1 MPPKPKA
8 VASTDIAGVKPEMES
23 LIPIINRLQDIFS
36 KMGFANIDL
45 PQIAVVGAQSAGKSS
60 VLENLVGKD
69 FLPRGSGIVT
79 RRPLVLQLVNGPAGS
94 PEYGEFLHKPGRKFT
109 DFDEIRAE
117 IDADTDRIAGDNK
130 GISDVPINLKITSP
144 HVLNLTLVD
153 LPGLMKVPVGDQP
166 PDIMKQCRRL
176 VESYIKKESCII
188 LAVTP
193 ANSDL
198 ATSDS
203 LQIARQMDPK
213 GVRTL
218 GVLTK
223 LDLMDA
229 GTDASDI
236 LKNQV
241 FTLKRGYIGIVNRS
255 QADIDG
261 RKTIAQAHESESEF
275 FKSHEAYKNLHG
287 AKLGTKMLAKT
298 LNQTLMV
305 HIHDCLPSLSRR
317 INSLTEKTRAQLKNF
332 GETVPGEQNK
342 EVFVRN
348 MLLQFEKRFRALIEG
363 GARGGGQ
370 EENSELVGGA
380 RINYIFHEVYS
391 RALAE
396 VDPLQGISA
405 EKIRLSFRNSAG
417 QSASIFIPEA
427 TFENLVKPQIAR
439 LKGPSLE
446 CAELVYQELMRMV
459 MQCSRKDMKRFGKL
473 VEAVSA
479 KSESLLRQCLQ
490 QTRQMISDT
499 LNMEMAYINIHHP
512 DFIGTLGAI
521 RRLMSEKGL
530 SYQDTKEALAVED
543 ARRKEAA
550 KQGVGAEGTLALVKN
565 KLKHGYV
572 QKRGRNFPW

>member
-1 MPPKPKA
+1 MPPKPKQA
-8 VASTDIAGVKPEMES
+8 PTGEGITGVKPEMES

-36 KMGFANIDL
+36 RMGFANIDL

-79 RRPLVLQLVNGPAGS
+79 RRPLVLQLVNAPAGS
-94 PEYGEFLHKPGRKFT
+94 PEHGEFLHKPGRKFI

-117 IDADTDRIAGDNK
+117 IEADTDRVAGGNK
-130 GISDVPINLKITSP
+130 GISDVPINLKVTSP

-166 PDIMKQCRRL
+166 ADIMRQCRKL
-176 VESYIKKESCII
+176 VESYIQKESCII

-203 LQIARQMDPK
+203 LQIAKQMDPK

-229 GTDASDI
+229 GTDASEI
-236 LKNQV
+236 LKGNV
-241 FTLKRGYIGIVNRS
+241 FQLRRGFIGLVNRS

-261 RKTIAQAHESESEF
+261 RKTIAQAHESEAEF

-287 AKLGTKMLAKT
+287 VKLGTKQLAKT
-298 LNQTLMV
+298 LNRTLMV

-317 INSLTEKTRAQLKNF
+317 INSLTEKTRAQLATY
-332 GETVPGEQNK
+332 GDAIPGDQNK

-363 GARGGGQ
+363 GARGAGGDAA
-370 EENSELVGGA
+370 NAELVGGA
-380 RINYIFHEVYS
+380 RINFIFHEVYS

-396 VDPLQGISA
+396 VDPLQGITV

-459 MQCSRKDMKRFGKL
+459 FQCSRKDMKRFGKL
-473 VEAVSA
+473 VDAVST

-490 QTRQMISDT
+490 HTRQMISDVI
-499 LNMEMAYINIHHP
+499 NMEMAYINIHHP

-521 RRLMSEKGL
+521 KRLMSEKGI
-530 SYQDTKEALAVED
+530 SYQVCPQTK
-543 ARRKEAA
+543 
-550 KQGVGAEGTLALVKN
+550 
-565 KLKHGYV
+565 
-572 QKRGRNFPW
+572 